1 MVRNLTGFAVFAFLV
16 VMAWKLLTGLFGALI
31 GLALTLLWWAF
42 IGWVI
47 YTILK
52 LFAPDTA
59 SKVRETIKGEGA
71 S

>member
-59 SKVRETIKGEGA
+59 RKVRETIKGEGA

>member
-1 MVRNLTGFAVFAFLV
+1 MVRNLTGFAVFAFPV

-59 SKVRETIKGEGA
+59 RKVRETIKGEGA